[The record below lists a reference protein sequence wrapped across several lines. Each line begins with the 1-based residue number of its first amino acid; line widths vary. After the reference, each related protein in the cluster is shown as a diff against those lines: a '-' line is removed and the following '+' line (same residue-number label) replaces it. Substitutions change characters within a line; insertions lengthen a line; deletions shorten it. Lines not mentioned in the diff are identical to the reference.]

1 MIQLHETPIY
11 TQLKIE
17 QQVEA
22 LKPAMQAAGEALQRI
37 IDAFRPFIDHVLGIA
52 KAMHR
57 YDMSAGQ
64 PVRRPGMK
72 PLLKNGR
79 KP

>member
-1 MIQLHETPIY
+1 MIHLHETPIY

-17 QQVEA
+17 QQMEA
-22 LKPAMQAAGEALQRI
+22 LKPAMKAAGEAFQRI
-37 IDAFRPFIDHVLGIA
+37 VDAWKPFMNHVLGIW
-52 KAMHR
+52 KQMQR

>member
-1 MIQLHETPIY
+1 MSTPIFDRLISEEHSKAL
-11 TQLKIE
+11 TTNAR
-17 QQVEA
+17 EA
-22 LKPAMQAAGEALQRI
+22 FQRI
-37 IDAFRPFIDHVLGIA
+37 IDAFRPFVEYVTAIA
-52 KAMHR
+52 KALQR

>member
-17 QQVEA
+17 QQRDA
-22 LKPAMQAAGEALQRI
+22 LKPAMKAAGEAFQRN
-37 IDAFRPFIDHVLGIA
+37 IDAFKPFVEHVIGVW
-52 KAMHR
+52 KQMQR
-57 YDMSAGQ
+57 YDMSSGQ